1 MAAAPVP
8 YFPDPPTRPRPKAK
22 AKRRKPR
29 AKKVC
34 QKETSA
40 TTPVVGT
47 LLPQAHGG
55 ALRIGNPGNKGRPP
69 DEMRE
74 RFRQLLADPD
84 AEAMLAKILRGE
96 AFEFKGALVLVD
108 PDTYLRAH
116 AYCTDRGYGKAAPET
131 ELQADPGK
139 PRQLI
144 VRMIHE
150 LKAG

>member
-1 MAAAPVP
+1 MTAAPVP
-8 YFPDPPTRPRPKAK
+8 YFPDPPKRPRPKAK

-34 QKETSA
+34 QKETPA
-40 TTPVVGT
+40 ATPVVGT

-74 RFRQLLADPD
+74 RFRAILAHPD
-84 AEAMLAKILRGE
+84 AEALLTNILQGRAFTFNGAYCEVSGE
-96 AFEFKGALVLVD
+96 L
-108 PDTYLRAH
+108 YLRAH
-116 AYCTDRGYGKAAPET
+116 AYAMERGYGKAAPET
-131 ELQADPGK
+131 ELQADPTK